1 MRMRQVIVSLVS
13 ILILT
18 YNVANSFPA
27 KNTMIYRRD
36 TKCIRTSNILFAEM
50 LNNSSDSQSYLYV
63 RDSENRLRNELI
75 RSIDDIKTLISNL
88 DHKFDKQLS
97 EMKEDTKMQLREMKE
112 DTKMQFSEMKEDT
125 KMLLREMK
133 EDTKMQ
139 FSVLNDNQTNLENEL
154 RNFKFL
160 IIGIS
165 VLFALMSQDFRNI
178 ASIILK
184 MI

>member
-50 LNNSSDSQSYLYV
+50 LNNSSDSQSYVYV

-88 DHKFDKQLS
+88 DHKFDKQLT
-97 EMKEDTKMQLREMKE
+97 EMKEDTKMQLSEMKE
-112 DTKMQFSEMKEDT
+112 DTKMQFSEIST
-125 KMLLREMK
+125 
-133 EDTKMQ
+133 Q
-139 FSVLNDNQTNLENEL
+139 FSVLNDNQTNLLNEL

-165 VLFALMSQDFRNI
+165 ALFALMSQDFRNI

>member
-1 MRMRQVIVSLVS
+1 
-13 ILILT
+13 
-18 YNVANSFPA
+18 
-27 KNTMIYRRD
+27 MIYRRD

-112 DTKMQFSEMKEDT
+112 DTKMQ
-125 KMLLREMK
+125 LREMK

>member
-50 LNNSSDSQSYLYV
+50 LNNSSDSQSYVYV

-88 DHKFDKQLS
+88 DHKFDKQLTEMKEDTKMQLS
-97 EMKEDTKMQLREMKE
+97 EMKEDTKMQFREMKE
-112 DTKMQFSEMKEDT
+112 DTKMQFSEIST
-125 KMLLREMK
+125 
-133 EDTKMQ
+133 Q

-165 VLFALMSQDFRNI
+165 ALFALMSQDFRNI

>member
-1 MRMRQVIVSLVS
+1 M
-13 ILILT
+13 
-18 YNVANSFPA
+18 
-27 KNTMIYRRD
+27 KED
-36 TKCIRTSNILFAEM
+36 TKM
-50 LNNSSDSQSYLYV
+50 
-63 RDSENRLRNELI
+63 
-75 RSIDDIKTLISNL
+75 
-88 DHKFDKQLS
+88 QLS
-97 EMKEDTKMQLREMKE
+97 EMKEDTKMQFREMKE
-112 DTKMQFSEMKEDT
+112 DTKMQFSEIST
-125 KMLLREMK
+125 
-133 EDTKMQ
+133 Q

>member
-97 EMKEDTKMQLREMKE
+97 EMKEDTKMQ
-112 DTKMQFSEMKEDT
+112 FSEVST
-125 KMLLREMK
+125 
-133 EDTKMQ
+133 Q
-139 FSVLNDNQTNLENEL
+139 FSVLKDNQTNLENEL

-165 VLFALMSQDFRNI
+165 ALFALMSQDFRNI

-184 MI
+184 K

>member
-50 LNNSSDSQSYLYV
+50 LNNSSDSQSYVYV

-88 DHKFDKQLS
+88 DHKFDKQL
-97 EMKEDTKMQLREMKE
+97 REMKE
-112 DTKMQFSEMKEDT
+112 DTKMQFTEIST
-125 KMLLREMK
+125 
-133 EDTKMQ
+133 Q

-178 ASIILK
+178 ASTILK